1 MFCNIQK
8 PFIIILK
15 KRLEFFSQD
24 WDKDF
29 VQDVIRIRVNSNG
42 YQTVNNQLN
51 SSFNIKFLTTRS
63 GMITVLQLIVLRYFG
78 NHYGAN

>member
-24 WDKDF
+24 WNKDF
-29 VQDVIRIRVNSNG
+29 VQDVIRIKVNSNW
-42 YQTVNNQLN
+42 YNTVNNQLN
-51 SSFNIKFLTTRS
+51 SSFTIKFLKTRT

-78 NHYGAN
+78 NYYDTN